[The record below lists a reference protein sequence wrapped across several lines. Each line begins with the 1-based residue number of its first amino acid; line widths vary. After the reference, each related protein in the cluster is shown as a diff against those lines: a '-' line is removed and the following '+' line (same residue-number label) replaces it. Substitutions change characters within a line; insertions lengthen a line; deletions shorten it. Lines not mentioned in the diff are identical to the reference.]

1 MAGLDDIEDKVSA
14 LFGLPTTAEENNSG
28 PEDTTGSDD
37 QGNDTEQSTTEST
50 SATQAEGGTDGAA
63 TKPGSTTD
71 TTGKQPEQGTAEK
84 PRPTANPQDIVDPR
98 TGEVI
103 AAAGKERRW
112 YDESRN
118 AKREVGEVRQ
128 KLQLVETELS
138 AFKQAAILP
147 QQLGL
152 QPAEVSSAMQ
162 FMAHFK
168 ANPVEAARK
177 VLAEVQAAG
186 YTIPEL
192 GGTDVAAIK
201 QIVEQSLKPFVTDRE
216 QSVQQETISREV
228 EEEYNNL
235 AAKSPWIVAQDED
248 LTKIMAKDTS
258 LDLRQAALLLENF
271 ALRGGYDLNRS
282 VEAQYFERQQ
292 QPAQVQPTLPA
303 PRVNRAAAPA
313 QTSATSTTSNVVPRN
328 TAVTSNHST
337 RDIIREAM
345 REQGINVDNL

>member
-1 MAGLDDIEDKVSA
+1 MSETDNIEDKVSA
-14 LFGLPTTAEENNSG
+14 LFGLAT
-28 PEDTTGSDD
+28 EDSSNEATNQTGTDD
-37 QGNDTEQSTTEST
+37 QGTTTESPVT
-50 SATQAEGGTDGAA
+50 EPQAATQAGSEPTGTDA
-63 TKPGSTTD
+63 KPSGTTNAD
-71 TTGKQPEQGTAEK
+71 GKPTEPAGQEK
-84 PRPTANPQDIVDPR
+84 PKPATNPQDVIDPR

-112 YDESRN
+112 YDESRR
-118 AKREVGEVRQ
+118 AKGEVQEVRQ
-128 KLQLVETELS
+128 KLTLVETELN

-152 QPAEVSSAMQ
+152 QPGEVASAMQ

-168 ANPVEAARK
+168 SNPVEAAKK

-201 QIVEQSLKPFVTDRE
+201 QMIAETIKPFAQDRE
-216 QSVQQETISREV
+216 QSAQQTQISREV
-228 EEEYNNL
+228 EQEYNAL
-235 AAKSPWIVAQDED
+235 VEQAPWIVAQDDD
-248 LTKIMAKDTS
+248 LAKIMAKDTS
-258 LDLRQAALLLENF
+258 LSLREAALKLENF
-271 ALRGGYDLNRS
+271 ALREGYDLNRS

-313 QTSATSTTSNVVPRN
+313 QTNATTQTTPVVTRSTS
-328 TAVTSNHST
+328 VTSNHST
-337 RDIIREAM
+337 RDIIRETM
-345 REQGINVDNL
+345 REAGFNVDNL

>member
-1 MAGLDDIEDKVSA
+1 MPGLDDIEDKVSA
-14 LFGLPTTAEENNSG
+14 LFGLPTTAEENTDG
-28 PEDTTGSDD
+28 QTDTTGSDD
-37 QGNDTEQSTTEST
+37 QSTGTEQTTTEPTDAAS
-50 SATQAEGGTDGAA
+50 AEGGADSTQA
-63 TKPGSTTD
+63 KPGSATD
-71 TTGKQPEQGTAEK
+71 TTGKQPEQGTTEK
-84 PRPTANPQDIVDPR
+84 PRPAPNPQDIVDPR

-118 AKREVGEVRQ
+118 AKREVSEVRQ
-128 KLQLVETELS
+128 KLQLVETELG
-138 AFKQAAILP
+138 AFKQAAVLP

-152 QPAEVSSAMQ
+152 QPAEITSAMH

-168 ANPVEAARK
+168 TNPVEAARK

-201 QIVEQSLKPFVTDRE
+201 QIVEQSIKPFITDRE

-228 EEEYNNL
+228 EEEYNQL
-235 AAKSPWIVAQDED
+235 AAESPWIVVQDED
-248 LTKIMAKDTS
+248 LAKIMAKDTS
-258 LDLRQAALLLENF
+258 LNLRQAALMLENF

-282 VEAQYFERQQ
+282 VEAQFFERQQ
-292 QPAQVQPTLPA
+292 APKTEPTLPA

-313 QTSATSTTSNVVPRN
+313 QTSATTRTTPVVERKQS
-328 TAVTSNHST
+328 VTSNHST